1 MSGGH
6 FNYIQYRLEDISR
19 EIENIIDKNKS
30 NELNEYGDKIGK
42 NYSEETIDE
51 FVNAIVFLKLCE
63 IYIHRIDYLL
73 SGDDGE
79 DSFHARLRQDIDG
92 DD

>member
-6 FNYIQYRLEDISR
+6 FDYIQYKLEDISR

-30 NELNEYGDKIGK
+30 EELNEYGEKIGK
-42 NYSEETIDE
+42 NFSEETIDE
-51 FVNAIVFLKLCE
+51 FVNSIVFLKLCE

-79 DSFHARLRQDIDG
+79 DSFHARLRQDIDRE
-92 DD
+92 D

>member
-6 FNYIQYRLEDISR
+6 FDYIQYKLEDVAR
-19 EIENIIDKNKS
+19 EIENIIVKNDL
-30 NELNEYGDKIGK
+30 NELNEYGDRIGRD
-42 NYSEETIDE
+42 YSEETLDE

>member
-6 FNYIQYRLEDISR
+6 FDYIQYKLEDISR

-42 NYSEETIDE
+42 NYSEETLDE

-92 DD
+92 GD

>member
-6 FNYIQYRLEDISR
+6 FDYIQYKLEDISK
-19 EIENIIDKNKS
+19 EIENIIDENKS
-30 NELNEYGDKIGK
+30 NELNEYGEKIGK
-42 NYSEETIDE
+42 NFSEETIDE

-79 DSFHARLRQDIDG
+79 DSFHARLRQDIDR